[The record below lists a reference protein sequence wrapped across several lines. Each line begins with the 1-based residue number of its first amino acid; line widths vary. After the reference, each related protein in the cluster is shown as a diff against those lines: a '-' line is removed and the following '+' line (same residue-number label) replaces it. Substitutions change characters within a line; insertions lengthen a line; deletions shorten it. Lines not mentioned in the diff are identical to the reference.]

1 MSALLPIA
9 ALGSLAVA
17 AELRERPARPDAAG
31 SASRTQRLGFVLVVT
46 AAATAAVLWTKR
58 KPGSPSMLDAVYTP
72 ASGPESVE
80 PPVAATPVAASAPVA
95 AAAAA
100 PAAAPVSAPRVA
112 VPTPVPPVA
121 APFTP
126 TGPVPV
132 GSVARA
138 MVGLSEDARNNAS
151 IVERLFRAAGY
162 SNATI
167 AAALVNAYMESGLSS
182 TTKRGDS
189 GNSVGLFQANMKAG
203 AGKGY
208 TAEQLQDPTFN
219 TKVILQVEKRAIDRI
234 EAEVRNGADFVTA
247 TGRFTQWV
255 ERPQYKDTTDKWKRE
270 AKAKVLF
277 PSGVPRDPPPVLV

>member
-58 KPGSPSMLDAVYTP
+58 KPGSPSMLDAVFP
-72 ASGPESVE
+72 PSGPEPVE

-95 AAAAA
+95 A
-100 PAAAPVSAPRVA
+100 PVAAPRVA
-112 VPTPVPPVA
+112 APPPVPPAA

-151 IVERLFRAAGY
+151 IVERLFRGAGY

-182 TTKRGDS
+182 TTRRGDG
-189 GNSVGLFQANMKAG
+189 GNSVGLFQANRKAG

-219 TKVILQVEKRAIDRI
+219 TKVILKVEKRAIDTI
-234 EAEVRNGADFVTA
+234 EAEVRNGADFVKA
-247 TGRFTQWV
+247 TGLFTQRV

-277 PSGVPRDPPPVLV
+277 PSGVPRDPPPALV